1 MAKLNLKHIYKVYPN
16 GTKAVSDFNMEIS
29 DKEFIVFVGPSGC
42 GKSTTLRMIAGLE
55 KITYGEL
62 TISDEVVNSL
72 EPKERDIAMVFQ
84 NYALY
89 PHMTIYENIAFG
101 LRTRHMAQE
110 EIDKRVKEAAKTLG
124 IEDYLDKKP
133 KEMSGGQRQRV
144 ALGRA
149 IVREP
154 KVMLL
159 DEPLSNLDAKL
170 RTQMR
175 SEIVKLHKK
184 LNTTFIYVT
193 HDQVEAMTMGTRI
206 VVMKDG
212 YIKQI
217 DTPKNLYRYPD
228 NKFVASFIG
237 SPQMNFFL
245 VTLNK
250 DGEDV
255 IINFLDIK
263 KNIRIPFENFVKI
276 IPSYLD
282 GTKEVILG
290 IRSENIKLKKS
301 KNSVQMKVSHI
312 EELGNETLIYGDL
325 DLDNES
331 IVDSSTRVIV
341 KAPGFLDVEPN
352 SIIDISFDNS
362 FIHLFDKESED
373 SILKR
378 VPNNNYVNVEV
389 KEDKLF
395 LYGLEFSL
403 PSAIKVPPSKYEA
416 LIPLKSILVKEG
428 NSIKVLEAEAIEKG
442 FLLTLM
448 VNDHIFFAYSEKKY
462 QYVDIDI
469 DMAQIT
475 IKTKEKEVVT
485 PLSVT
490 NSFAGEFI
498 NKKVK
503 DGFLHYHNEYFIRLL
518 ESEFPSLETITKKMC
533 QAYANR
539 ELFHK
544 KYLYSFSPD
553 AIKIS
558 NEGIKGIVKNRLDY
572 GNNVYVL
579 IKIGDKEIVVKN
591 NEVNN
596 DEEVYLQFDFEKME
610 VTEIERDIKII

>member
-16 GTKAVSDFNMEIS
+16 GTKAVSDFNMDIE

-62 TISDEVVNSL
+62 TIGDEVVNSL

-101 LRTRHMAQE
+101 LRTRHMAKE
-110 EIDKRVKEAAKTLG
+110 EIDKRVKEAASTLG
-124 IEDYLDKKP
+124 IEEYLYKKP

-175 SEIVKLHKK
+175 SEIVKLHHK

-237 SPQMNFFL
+237 SPQMNFFR
-245 VTLNK
+245 VTLTKN
-250 DGEDV
+250 EDDV
-255 IINFLDIK
+255 VINFLDI
-263 KNIRIPFENFVKI
+263 NQSMNVPFENFVKI

-282 GTKEVILG
+282 GSKEVILG
-290 IRSENIKLKKS
+290 IRSENIKLNKS
-301 KNSVQMKVSHI
+301 KNSIEMKVSHI
-312 EELGNETLIYGDL
+312 EELGNETLIYGDV
-325 DLDNES
+325 DLNNES
-331 IVDSSTRVIV
+331 IVESSTRVIV
-341 KAPGFLDVEPN
+341 KAPGFIEIN
-352 SIIDISFDNS
+352 QNNIIDISFDIN
-362 FIHLFDKESED
+362 FIHLFDKESEE

-378 VPNNNYVNVEV
+378 VPKNNYINVEV
-389 KEDKLF
+389 KDNKLSF
-395 LYGLEFSL
+395 YGLEFPFPKALRVS
-403 PSAIKVPPSKYEA
+403 SSKYEA
-416 LIPLKSILVKEG
+416 LLPLEAIIVKEG
-428 NSIKVLEAEAIEKG
+428 KRIKVIESEPIDDG
-442 FLLTLM
+442 YLLTLK
-448 VNDHIFFAYSEKKY
+448 VNDHVLFAYSKEKY
-462 QYVDIDI
+462 QNVDVDI
-469 DMAQIT
+469 DMAMIT
-475 IKTKEKEVVT
+475 LKAIEKEVVT
-485 PLSVT
+485 PIT
-490 NSFAGEFI
+490 QYNSFVGEFL
-498 NKKVK
+498 NKKIK
-503 DGFLHYHNEYFIRLL
+503 DRFLHYHNEYYIKFLDN
-518 ESEFPSLETITKKMC
+518 EFKSTKMITKKMC
-533 QAYANR
+533 QAYENR

-544 KYLYSFSPD
+544 KYRYSFSPS
-553 AIKIS
+553 AITIS
-558 NEGIKGIVKNRLDY
+558 DKGIKGKVKDILDY
-572 GNNVYVL
+572 GKNIYAL
-579 IKIGDKEIVVKN
+579 IEIEGIEIVVKSD
-591 NEVNN
+591 EVKR
-596 DEEVYLQFDFEKME
+596 DEDVYLQFDFDKMG